1 MRIAGIMSGTS
12 LDGIDVA
19 IIDITGSGFK
29 AKINVLTSHSVPY
42 PRKIREALLAIS
54 NANANT
60 GDISRLNFLL
70 GELYAE
76 ALEETAER
84 AQIPLSSIK
93 LIGCH
98 GQTIF
103 HEGQSAQYL
112 GKKVTSTFQIGES
125 SIITERTGIDVI
137 SNFRERDIAAGGKG
151 APLVPYLDY
160 MLIRHRGRG
169 RVAIN
174 IGGIANLTAIPANT
188 NTDRVIAFDTGPG
201 NIVIDQLVTR
211 ITQGAQT
218 YDRDGAI
225 AASGEVD
232 PKLLAKLLR
241 DKYFRQ
247 KPPKT
252 AGREQYG
259 SDYVSKLLD
268 TELSSEDLIATA
280 TALTAE
286 SIAAGVRNFVL
297 PDMRVDEI
305 FVSGGGTHN
314 VTLMRML
321 RKAMDPIP
329 VKETTEVGLDVDAKE
344 AIAFA
349 VLAYETLHSR
359 PSNIPMATG
368 AKRAVVLGKITP
380 NGTPHNGTPN
390 GTSANVSSH
399 AASGNATHKAKSTRA
414 ANVTRAPIPS
424 KAKAAAR

>member
-1 MRIAGIMSGTS
+1 MSGTS

-19 IIDITGSGFK
+19 IVDITGSGFK

-54 NANANT
+54 NMSAFT
-60 GDISRLNFLL
+60 GDISRLNFVL

-84 AQIPLSSIK
+84 AQIPLSTIK

-103 HEGQSAQYL
+103 HEGQGAQYL
-112 GKKVTSTFQIGES
+112 GKKVASTFQIGES
-125 SIITERTGIDVI
+125 SVISERTGIDVI
-137 SNFRERDIAAGGKG
+137 SNFRERDMAAGGRG

-174 IGGIANLTAIPANT
+174 IGGVANLTAIPPNT
-188 NTDRVIAFDTGPG
+188 SSDRVIAFDTGPG
-201 NIVIDQLVTR
+201 NIIIDQLVTR
-211 ITQGAQT
+211 ITAGGQT
-218 YDRDGAI
+218 YDRDGVI
-225 AASGEVD
+225 AVSGEVD

-241 DKYFRQ
+241 DKYFRA

-286 SIAAGVRNFVL
+286 SIALGVRNFVL
-297 PDMRVDEI
+297 TDMRVDEI

-314 VTLMRML
+314 PTLMKML

-329 VKETTEVGLDVDAKE
+329 VMETTEVGLDVDAKE

-349 VLAYETLHSR
+349 VMAYETAHCR
-359 PSNIPMATG
+359 PSNVPMATG
-368 AKRAVVLGKITP
+368 AKRPVVLGKMTQ
-380 NGTPHNGTPN
+380 NGTPRNGSSNGATPINGAVRNNGT
-390 GTSANVSSH
+390 
-399 AASGNATHKAKSTRA
+399 ATHKVKAPRSTQVSRQTVA
-414 ANVTRAPIPS
+414 S
-424 KAKAAAR
+424 KAKAATR